1 MITTLRRACFVGI
14 LLLTVPSGNLVALS
28 PEKSSVS
35 LFVKDALTAPGQP
48 VTIEAK
54 LVEKRVLTSMPR
66 GGEPLELVIEGQ
78 VVATTMTG
86 VDGRGFLTY
95 LPKKQALVPIE
106 VRVGDS
112 PRVQS
117 TTAQAN
123 LAVWEKRQPILLVE
137 LSALVDEVAPGRAPS
152 IGVGLSSER
161 QAIPEASDELA
172 KLTQFYYRIIY
183 VVTVP
188 AGGDG
193 AQVSAEVRTWLK
205 TKKFP
210 MGYVMA
216 ISPDT
221 KVLGTKLDE
230 FHAAGWKTVKVGVG
244 RSKDFA
250 EVFLQRRLDAIMVPE
265 PSKGD
270 VPRKAKVAKDWKEV
284 RKKL

>member
-1 MITTLRRACFVGI
+1 MITPFRRASLIGI
-14 LLLTVPSGNLVALS
+14 LILTVSPGNLLAVTT
-28 PEKSSVS
+28 EKSSAL

-54 LVEKRVLTSMPR
+54 LVEKRFVTSAPR
-66 GGEPLELVIEGQ
+66 GGEPLELVIDGQ
-78 VVATTMTG
+78 VVTTTMTG

-95 LPKKQALVPIE
+95 LPKKQVLVPVE
-106 VRVGDS
+106 VRVGTS

-117 TTAQAN
+117 TSAQAN

-137 LSALVDEVAPGRAPS
+137 LAALLEESAPSRVPS
-152 IGVGLSSER
+152 IGVGLPSER
-161 QAIPEASDELA
+161 PAIPDASDELG

-193 AQVSAEVRTWLK
+193 AQVSAEVRAWLK
-205 TKKFP
+205 TQKFP
-210 MGYVMA
+210 TGYVMA

-221 KVLGTKLDE
+221 KALGTKLDE
-230 FHAAGWKTVKVGVG
+230 FHTAGWKTMKVGVG
-244 RSKDFA
+244 RSKAFA

-270 VPRKAKVAKDWKEV
+270 VPRKVKVAKDWKEV
-284 RKKL
+284 RKRL

>member
-1 MITTLRRACFVGI
+1 MITTLRRAFFLGI
-14 LLLTVPSGNLVALS
+14 LLLTVPTGNLFALS
-28 PEKSSVS
+28 LEKSNVS

-54 LVEKRVLTSMPR
+54 LVEKRFVTSTPR
-66 GGEPLELVIEGQ
+66 GGEPLELVVEGQ

-95 LPKKQALVPIE
+95 LPKKQALIPVE
-106 VRVGDS
+106 VRVGNS
-112 PRVQS
+112 PRVRS

-137 LSALVDEVAPGRAPS
+137 LAALVDEPTPGRAPS
-152 IGVGLSSER
+152 LGVGLPSEQ

-183 VVTVP
+183 VLTVP

-193 AQVSAEVRTWLK
+193 AQVSAEVRAWLK
-205 TKKFP
+205 TRKFP
-210 MGYVMA
+210 TGYVMA

-221 KVLGTKLDE
+221 KALGTKLDE

-250 EVFLQRRLDAIMVPE
+250 EVFLQRRLDAILVPE
-265 PSKGD
+265 PSKGE